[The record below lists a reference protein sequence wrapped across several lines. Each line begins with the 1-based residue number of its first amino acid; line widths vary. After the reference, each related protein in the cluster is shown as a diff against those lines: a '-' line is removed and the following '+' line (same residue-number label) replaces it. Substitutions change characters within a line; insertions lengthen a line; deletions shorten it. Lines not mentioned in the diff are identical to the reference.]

1 MDGVWGQRAT
11 GNERIYPVYPPGPAS
26 LRGPAMYAGPLLVEK
41 DRAKEKDAQLVGSVV
56 ARKSLAVLKPE
67 D

>member
-1 MDGVWGQRAT
+1 MDGVWGQGAT

-26 LRGPAMYAGPLLVEK
+26 LRGPAMCASPLLVEK
-41 DRAKEKDAQLVGSVV
+41 DRAKEKDAQVVGSVV
-56 ARKSLAVLKPE
+56 ARESLAVTEPE